1 MATSF
6 HVSVLRTLC
15 LSAKKKKKWKNEF
28 VTPLLTELIKCKL
41 ATVTGEKKPS
51 DLPVNARNGC
61 QLCLQYQL
69 HLLLPH
75 HRRSFFGS
83 YSFHF
88 FGRKKK
94 TRFCEKWEY
103 ESREIFTGF
112 LLLACPVSGL
122 VCSKGE

>member
-1 MATSF
+1 MTTSF
-6 HVSVLRTLC
+6 HVSVLRALC
-15 LSAKKKKKWKNEF
+15 LSAKKKKWKNEF
-28 VTPLLTELIKCKL
+28 VTPLLTELIKWKL
-41 ATVTGEKKPS
+41 ATVTDKKKRS
-51 DLPVNARNGC
+51 DLPVNARNGR
-61 QLCLQYQL
+61 QLCLQYQ
-69 HLLLPH
+69 LLPH

-122 VCSKGE
+122 VCSNDE